1 MRGVVKSTELI
12 LNSTYF
18 FIHIFDMMSN
28 MQYIIV
34 GLGNPGEEYAN
45 TRHNAG
51 RMVVEAFRKKNDF
64 PDWIPDKSLK
74 ALVSKGLWGKDKV
87 ILVLPDNFMNV
98 SGKSVAPLVKNAKD
112 AERTTIV
119 YDDLDLPLGG
129 MKISFN
135 RSSGGHK
142 GVESVI
148 KALKTRAFARLR
160 IGVCPTTPSGKLKKP
175 KGDAELLDFIVGP
188 FKKAEAEEMKK
199 VIKKGSDALTLILEE
214 GREIATG
221 KVN

>member
-1 MRGVVKSTELI
+1 
-12 LNSTYF
+12 
-18 FIHIFDMMSN
+18 
-28 MQYIIV
+28 MQYLIV
-34 GLGNPGEEYAN
+34 GLGNPGEEYVN

-64 PDWIPDKSLK
+64 PEWTADKTLK
-74 ALVSKGLWGKDKV
+74 ARVSKGVWGKDKV
-87 ILVLPDNFMNV
+87 VLVQPDNFMNV

-112 AERTTIV
+112 AERTIVV

-135 RSSGGHK
+135 RSSGGHR
-142 GVESVI
+142 GVESII

-160 IGVCPTTPSGKLKKP
+160 IGICPTTPSGKLRKP
-175 KGDAELLDFIVGP
+175 KVEKELLDFIVGP
-188 FKKAEAEEMKK
+188 FKKAELEEMKE
-199 VIKKGSDALTLILEE
+199 VTKKGREALALILEE

-221 KVN
+221 KANQ

>member
-1 MRGVVKSTELI
+1 
-12 LNSTYF
+12 
-18 FIHIFDMMSN
+18 
-28 MQYIIV
+28 MQYLIV

-51 RMVVEAFRKKNDF
+51 RMVVEQFRKKNDF
-64 PDWIPDKSLK
+64 PEWVADKSLK
-74 ALVSKGLWGKDKV
+74 ALLSRGVHGKDKV
-87 ILVLPDNFMNV
+87 VLVLPDNFMNV
-98 SGKSVAPLVKNAKD
+98 SGKSVAPFVKNKKD
-112 AERTTIV
+112 AERTVVV
-119 YDDLDLPLGG
+119 YDDLDLPFGT

-148 KALKTRAFARLR
+148 KALKTTAFARLR
-160 IGVCPTTPSGKLKKP
+160 IGICPTTPNGKPRKP
-175 KGDAELLDFIVGP
+175 KGESSILDFIIGE
-188 FKKAEAEEMKK
+188 FKKVELEEMKK
-199 VIKKGSDALTLILEE
+199 VVKKGTEALGLILEE

>member
-1 MRGVVKSTELI
+1 
-12 LNSTYF
+12 
-18 FIHIFDMMSN
+18 

-45 TRHNAG
+45 TRHNSG
-51 RMVVEAFRKKNDF
+51 RMVVEQFRKKNDF
-64 PDWIPDKSLK
+64 PEWTADKSLK
-74 ALVSKGLWGKDKV
+74 ALVSKGSWGKDKV
-87 ILVLPDNFMNV
+87 ILLMPDNFMNV
-98 SGKSVAPLVKNAKD
+98 SGKSVAPLIKNAKD
-112 AERTTIV
+112 AERTIVV
-119 YDDLDLPLGG
+119 YDDLDLPLGS

-142 GVESVI
+142 GVESII

-160 IGVCPTTPSGKLKKP
+160 IGVCPTTPSGKLRKP
-175 KGDAELLDFIVGP
+175 KGEEALLDFIVGE
-188 FKKAEAEEMKK
+188 FKKPEMEVMKK
-199 VIKKGSDALTLILEE
+199 VTKKGAEAIALILDE

>member
-1 MRGVVKSTELI
+1 
-12 LNSTYF
+12 
-18 FIHIFDMMSN
+18 

-51 RMVVEAFRKKNDF
+51 RMVVEQFRTKNDF
-64 PDWIPDKSLK
+64 PEWTADKSLK
-74 ALVSKGLWGKDKV
+74 ALVSKSSWGKYKV
-87 ILVLPDNFMNV
+87 ILLMPDNFMNV

-112 AERTTIV
+112 ADLPAAASLAQAGRTIVV
-119 YDDLDLPLGG
+119 YDDLDLPLGS

-160 IGVCPTTPSGKLKKP
+160 IGVCPTTPSGKLRKP
-175 KGDAELLDFIVGP
+175 KGEQELIDFIVGP
-188 FKKAEAEEMKK
+188 FKKAEADEMKK
-199 VIKKGSDALTLILEE
+199 VIKKGAETLAIILDL

-221 KVN
+221 KANQ

>member
-1 MRGVVKSTELI
+1 
-12 LNSTYF
+12 
-18 FIHIFDMMSN
+18 
-28 MQYIIV
+28 MQYLIV

-51 RMVVEAFRKKNDF
+51 RMVVEQFRKKNDF
-64 PDWIPDKSLK
+64 PEWTTDKNLK
-74 ALVSKGLWGKDKV
+74 ARVSKGTWGKDKV
-87 ILVLPDNFMNV
+87 ILVEPDNFMNV

-112 AERTTIV
+112 AERTIVV

-142 GVESVI
+142 GMESII
-148 KALKTRAFARLR
+148 KALKTREFARLR
-160 IGVCPTTPSGKLKKP
+160 IGICPVTPGGKLKKP
-175 KGDAELLDFIVGP
+175 KGDDALLDFIVGP
-188 FKKAEAEEMKK
+188 FKKAELDDLKK
-199 VIKKGSDALTLILEE
+199 TVKKGAEALALILEE

>member
-1 MRGVVKSTELI
+1 
-12 LNSTYF
+12 
-18 FIHIFDMMSN
+18 
-28 MQYIIV
+28 MQYLIV
-34 GLGNPGEEYAN
+34 GLGNPGEEYES

-64 PDWIPDKSLK
+64 PDWSADKSLK

-87 ILVLPDNFMNV
+87 ILVQPDNFMNV

-112 AERTTIV
+112 AERTIVV

-129 MKISFN
+129 IKISFN

-142 GVESVI
+142 GVESII
-148 KALKTRAFARLR
+148 KALKTREFARLR
-160 IGVCPTTPSGKLKKP
+160 IGICPTTPTGKLKKP
-175 KGDAELLDFIVGP
+175 KGLPATAYRSKGAVGRWQAGESSLLDFIVGP
-188 FKKAEAEEMKK
+188 FKKAELDELKK
-199 VIKKGSDALTLILEE
+199 VTKKGAESLALILEE